1 MLFTFKFHVETPG
14 FKYIRRKALHEL
26 LCVSS
31 FAPLREIKLHLC
43 FGKIILMKVA
53 VLGAGMVGSAIAMDL
68 ASRHHVTAF
77 DVSNVNLELL
87 KKRNARVE
95 TQQAD
100 LRDYASYP
108 ILLAPFDILVTAVP
122 GFMGYKTLEA
132 SINCGKNIVDISF
145 FPEDVLKLDQL
156 AKEKEVTVITDCG
169 VAPGMS
175 NFIVGR
181 FNEEMTIE
189 AIEIYVGGL
198 PKVRKKPFQYKAP
211 FSPADVIEEYTRPA
225 RLMEN
230 GHIIVRP
237 ALSEVEWIHFDEI
250 GTLEAFNTDGLR
262 SLLYTMPHIKNQ
274 KEKTMRYPGHVE
286 IIRSLKESNFFSET
300 PIDVNGTMIS
310 PLKVTSQ
317 ILFNEWKLG
326 LEEEELTVMRV
337 RLIGKY
343 DGNSKIIEWN
353 LLDYYEN
360 ETKVSSMARTTGYTC
375 TAAVELIAKQLFN
388 EKGVFPP
395 ELVGKYKKCFDFVL
409 EYLKERKVNW
419 IKK

>member
-1 MLFTFKFHVETPG
+1 
-14 FKYIRRKALHEL
+14 
-26 LCVSS
+26 
-31 FAPLREIKLHLC
+31 
-43 FGKIILMKVA
+43 MKVA

-77 DVSNVNLELL
+77 DVSNANLELL
-87 KKRNARVE
+87 KKRNPRIE

-100 LRDYASYP
+100 LRNYSSYP
-108 ILLAPFDILVTAVP
+108 QLLSSFDIVVTAVP

-132 SINCGKNIVDISF
+132 SINCKKNIVDISF
-145 FPEDVLKLDQL
+145 FPEDVLQLDRL
-156 AKEKEVTVITDCG
+156 AKEKGVTVITDCG

-175 NFIVGR
+175 NFIIGR
-181 FNEEMTIE
+181 HNEEIE
-189 AIEIYVGGL
+189 IDALEIYVGGL

-237 ALSEVEWIHFDEI
+237 ALSEVEWIHFENL

-274 KEKTMRYPGHVE
+274 KEKTMRYPGHVD
-286 IIRSLKESNFFSET
+286 IILSLKESGFFNET
-300 PIDVNGTMIS
+300 PIDINGTKVS

-326 LEEEELTVMRV
+326 LEEEELTVMKV
-337 RLIGKY
+337 KLIGKK
-343 DGNSKIIEWN
+343 DEEPKIIEWN
-353 LLDYYEN
+353 LIDFYDH
-360 ETKVSSMARTTGYTC
+360 ETKISSMARTTGYTC
-375 TAAVELIAKQLFN
+375 TAAVNLLAQNLFS
-388 EKGVFPP
+388 EKGIFPP
-395 ELVGKYKKCFDFVL
+395 ELVGKNKNCFDFVL
-409 EYLKERKVNW
+409 DYLKERKVNW
-419 IKK
+419 IKKGF

>member
-1 MLFTFKFHVETPG
+1 M
-14 FKYIRRKALHEL
+14 
-26 LCVSS
+26 
-31 FAPLREIKLHLC
+31 
-43 FGKIILMKVA
+43 KIA
-53 VLGAGMVGSAIAMDL
+53 VLGSGMVGRAIAMDL

-77 DVSNVNLELL
+77 DVSDANLQLL
-87 KKRNARVE
+87 KKRNSRIE

-100 LRDYASYP
+100 LRDYSFYP
-108 ILLAPFDILVTAVP
+108 DLFSSFDIIVTAVP
-122 GFMGYKTLEA
+122 GFMGYKALEA

-145 FPEDVLKLDQL
+145 FPEDVLQLDKL
-156 AKEKEVTVITDCG
+156 AKEKGVTVITDCG

-181 FNEEMTIE
+181 YNEEMTID

-225 RLMEN
+225 RMMEN

-237 ALSEVEWIHFDEI
+237 ALSEVEWIHFENL

-274 KEKTMRYPGHVE
+274 KEKTMRYPGHVD
-286 IIRSLKESNFFSET
+286 IILSLKESGFFNEDT
-300 PIDVNGTMIS
+300 IDVNGTKIA
-310 PLKVTSQ
+310 PIKVTSQ

-326 LEEEELTVMRV
+326 LEEEELTVMKV
-337 RLIGKY
+337 KLIG
-343 DGNSKIIEWN
+343 SKVGEPKTIEWS
-353 LLDYYEN
+353 LLDFYDH
-360 ETKVSSMARTTGYTC
+360 ETKISSMARTTGYTC
-375 TAAVELIAKQLFN
+375 TAAVNLLAQNLFS

-395 ELVGKYKKCFDFVL
+395 ELVGKYKNCFDFIL
-409 EYLKERKVNW
+409 DYLKERTVNW
-419 IKK
+419 IKKEF

>member
-1 MLFTFKFHVETPG
+1 
-14 FKYIRRKALHEL
+14 
-26 LCVSS
+26 
-31 FAPLREIKLHLC
+31 
-43 FGKIILMKVA
+43 MKVA

-68 ASRHHVTAF
+68 ASRHHVSAF
-77 DVSNVNLELL
+77 DVSNTNLDML
-87 KKRNARVE
+87 KKRNPRIE

-100 LRDYASYP
+100 LIDYSSYP
-108 ILLAPFDILVTAVP
+108 QHLSSFDIIVNAVP
-122 GFMGYKTLEA
+122 GFMGYKVLEA

-145 FPEDVLKLDQL
+145 FPEDVLQLDKL
-156 AKEKEVTVITDCG
+156 AKEKRVTVITDCG

-181 FNEEMTIE
+181 YNEEMKID

-211 FSPADVIEEYTRPA
+211 FSPADVIEEYIRPA

-230 GHIIVRP
+230 GFIFTKP
-237 ALSEVEWIHFDEI
+237 ALSEVEWLQFDEV

-274 KEKTMRYPGHVE
+274 KEKTMRYPGHVD
-286 IIRSLKESNFFSET
+286 IIISLKESNFFSEK
-300 PIDVNGTMIS
+300 PIQVNGVEIS

-326 LEEEELTVMRV
+326 LEEEELTVMKV
-337 RLIGKY
+337 ILHGEGKT
-343 DGNSKIIEWN
+343 IEWS
-353 LLDYYEN
+353 LLDYYDK
-360 ETKVSSMARTTGYTC
+360 ETKTSSMARTTGYTC
-375 TAAVELIAKQLFN
+375 TAVVNLLAQDLFS

-395 ELVGKYKKCFDFVL
+395 ELVGKYKNCFDFVL
-409 EYLKERKVNW
+409 NYLNERNVNW
-419 IKK
+419 KTKTIGNS

>member
-1 MLFTFKFHVETPG
+1 
-14 FKYIRRKALHEL
+14 
-26 LCVSS
+26 
-31 FAPLREIKLHLC
+31 
-43 FGKIILMKVA
+43 MKVA

-77 DVSNVNLELL
+77 DVSNANLDLL
-87 KKRNARVE
+87 KKRNPRIE

-100 LRDYASYP
+100 LRDYSSYP
-108 ILLAPFDILVTAVP
+108 QLLASFDIVVTAVP

-132 SINCGKNIVDISF
+132 SINSGKNIVDISF
-145 FPEDVLKLDQL
+145 FPEDVLQLDKL
-156 AKEKEVTVITDCG
+156 AKEKGVTVITDCG

-181 FNEEMTIE
+181 YNEEMKID
-189 AIEIYVGGL
+189 ALEIFVGGL

-211 FSPADVIEEYTRPA
+211 FSPADVIEEYIRPA

-230 GHIIVRP
+230 GHIIARP
-237 ALSEVEWIHFDEI
+237 ALSEVEWIHFENL

-274 KEKTMRYPGHVE
+274 KEKTMRYPGHVD
-286 IIRSLKESNFFSET
+286 IIISLKESGFFNET
-300 PIDVNGTMIS
+300 PIDIEGSKIS

-326 LEEEELTVMRV
+326 LEEEELTVMKV
-337 RLIGKY
+337 KLIGKK
-343 DGNSKIIEWN
+343 DGAAKIVEWN
-353 LLDYYEN
+353 LLDFYDQD
-360 ETKVSSMARTTGYTC
+360 TKISSMARTTGYTC
-375 TAAVELIAKQLFN
+375 TAAVNLLTQNLFN

-395 ELVGKYKKCFDFVL
+395 ELVGKQKNCFDFVL
-409 EYLKERKVNW
+409 DYLKERKVNW
-419 IKK
+419 VKKED